1 MNKDPVEE
9 ILKEPAELPQIRFP
23 VKRRQIGEG
32 LADNKADI
40 EKLGKFVAEAFAEIA
55 SATGLSDKE
64 VLRVIKDTDVEML
77 KDVLKDN
84 TNVDALKEGI
94 QEAIKKISLA
104 IDLDTKQISEIF
116 TEKQDAGFDDIVTRL
131 YNKGQANR
139 AKFGN

>member
-9 ILKEPAELPQIRFP
+9 VLKEPAELPEIRFP

-32 LADNKADI
+32 FADNKDDI

-77 KDVLKDN
+77 GDVLKDG

-94 QEAIKKISLA
+94 QEAIKKISMA
-104 IDLDTKQISEIF
+104 VDLDTKQISEIF
-116 TEKQDAGFDDIVTRL
+116 IEKKDAGLDDIVTRL

>member
-9 ILKEPAELPQIRFP
+9 VLKEPAELPQIRFP

-32 LADNKADI
+32 FADNKDDI

-77 KDVLKDN
+77 KDVLKDS

-116 TEKQDAGFDDIVTRL
+116 TEKRDAGLDDIVTRL